1 MEEGNLAWDGV
12 GEKFEWKAICQ
23 SSPRGGVRW
32 WGLEVEVVLL
42 SLWNNGKSLFLEAA
56 CSN

>member
-23 SSPRGGVRW
+23 SSPGGGVRW
-32 WGLEVEVVLL
+32 WGLEVEVVFCLCGIMV
-42 SLWNNGKSLFLEAA
+42 SPYS
-56 CSN
+56 